1 LLRGDARLIKT
12 IPRIKHIMRYKKNSA
27 EKNNKVMEQ
36 VTSFIDNGRL
46 KRYPQIKQKT
56 ITFFNGHLKGF

>member
-1 LLRGDARLIKT
+1 
-12 IPRIKHIMRYKKNSA
+12 MRYKKNST